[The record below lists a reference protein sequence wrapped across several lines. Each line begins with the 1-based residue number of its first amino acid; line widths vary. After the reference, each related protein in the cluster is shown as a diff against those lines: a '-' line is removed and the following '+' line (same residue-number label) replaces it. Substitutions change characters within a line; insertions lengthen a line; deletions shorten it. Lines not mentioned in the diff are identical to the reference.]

1 MRTGVT
7 RRDFLKMG
15 AAGVATAVLAGCQ
28 APRRWVDLEPYVRPP
43 EEQLAGVA
51 TWYASTCRQC
61 PAGCGIRTRITGR
74 RIRGDSRDA

>member
-61 PAGCGIRTRITGR
+61 
-74 RIRGDSRDA
+74 